1 MQKEHV
7 SLFSEIKE
15 IAGYLWERGWAE
27 KNAGNFSIRLSAKV
41 EENRSISHLLSEPF
55 PELANQIF
63 LVSAKGSLMRNMARK
78 PKRNTLFLQIGSKGI
93 DYHIIHP
100 SRHTHDLQPTSE
112 LLTHLAI
119 HARMMKTNI
128 NARVVMHTHVTELIA
143 LTHIP
148 EFCNE
153 IALNNLLWSMHP
165 ETVMFVPKGVG
176 FVPFE
181 LPGSAAIARLTLEKL
196 QKHRVAIWEKHGAF
210 SVTTNLQE
218 SFDVLDILAKSAKI
232 YFMVKNSVKKNTKF
246 GLTEEQLEQLRGIE
260 F

>member
-1 MQKEHV
+1 MDKEHQ
-7 SLFSEIKE
+7 SLFAEVKQ
-15 IAGYLWERGWAE
+15 IASYLWKRGWAE

-41 EENRSISHLLSEPF
+41 SASKEVRHTITEPF
-55 PELANQIF
+55 PLLANQIF
-63 LVSAKGSLMRNMARK
+63 LISAKGSLMRNMAKK
-78 PKRNTLFLQIGSKGI
+78 PKRNTLFIQLDDKGKT
-93 DYHIIHP
+93 YQIIHP
-100 SRHTHDLQPTSE
+100 TKHTHDLQPTSE

-181 LPGSAAIARLTLEKL
+181 LPGSAAIARLTIEKL
-196 QKHRVAIWEKHGAF
+196 QKHRVAIWEKHGTF
-210 SVTTNLQE
+210 SIGSSLNDC
-218 SFDVLDILAKSAKI
+218 FDVLDILAKSAQV
-232 YFMVKNSVKKNTKF
+232 YFMVRQSLPKGDQL
-246 GLTEEQLEQLRGIE
+246 GLTKEQLEGLKRIV